1 MRSLMSFCLSLLV
14 FCLLPLTCLL
24 RESELDCTFRASY
37 NEWRG
42 WVVGANLKAEDRNL
56 WHVADFWR
64 AIPVCLVWRRGGLF
78 MHELTPG
85 PWHSQ
90 NESLARQFSSINSPC
105 GPQTISPSPPNAVKS
120 VIWSHR
126 WKRLT
131 SSWSSRPSGENQLT
145 RSHEPH
151 LAALS
156 LYTFSEQT
164 FFTQVASLSQQQ
176 KSPSVPVV
184 VKLSLQT
191 KCASL
196 AVFLGSARG

>member
-1 MRSLMSFCLSLLV
+1 MRILMSFCLSLPV

-24 RESELDCTFRASY
+24 RESELDCIFRASY

-78 MHELTPG
+78 TDELTPG

-90 NESLARQFSSINSPC
+90 NESLAHQFSSINSPC
-105 GPQTISPSPPNAVKS
+105 GPPVISPSPPNVVKS

-131 SSWSSRPSGENQLT
+131 SCEAHGPPERISSPDPMYPTLQLWACT
-145 RSHEPH
+145 HF
-151 LAALS
+151 LS
-156 LYTFSEQT
+156 KH
-164 FFTQVASLSQQQ
+164 SLLRWPPYANNRY
-176 KSPSVPVV
+176 PSVPVV

-196 AVFLGSARG
+196 VVFLGSARG

>member
-1 MRSLMSFCLSLLV
+1 M
-14 FCLLPLTCLL
+14 
-24 RESELDCTFRASY
+24 

-42 WVVGANLKAEDRNL
+42 WVVGANLKADDRNL

-78 MHELTPG
+78 TDELTPG

-105 GPQTISPSPPNAVKS
+105 GPQVISPSPPNAVES

-145 RSHEPH
+145 RSHVPH
-151 LAALS
+151 LAAPEPVHIFWANI
-156 LYTFSEQT
+156 LYSGGLPTPTTEISFSPHGCET
-164 FFTQVASLSQQQ
+164 
-176 KSPSVPVV
+176 
-184 VKLSLQT
+184 
-191 KCASL
+191 
-196 AVFLGSARG
+196 